1 MRVVVQGVTELKFSE
16 REAQSIGGERRFP
29 RKERV
34 LKVLLME
41 KPIIRLVTCGSVDDG
56 KSTLIGRLLVETDS
70 VPDDTIDAAKSVRRS
85 GSTIRAGEIDF
96 SLLTD
101 GLEAEREQGITI
113 DVAYRSMNL
122 LNGRRLIIADAP
134 GHEQYTRNMAVAA
147 SRSDIAL
154 VLIDATRGIRT
165 QTLRHLTICSLMGVT
180 KIAVVINKLDG
191 VGYSE
196 QVYNQIREGLVQTVE
211 RLEITSLQF
220 IPVSALAGDNVVYS
234 TGAMPWYCGPTLLE
248 YIQEWDIQNAGENLP
263 RLNVQMISRAK
274 NFRGLA
280 GTVVGGKFSVG
291 DEVAVLPSKK
301 TAKISQISTF
311 GGDLLSAEDGHAV
324 TLVLEPEV
332 DATRGDIVEL
342 STKSSTPA
350 DRFAT
355 TLVWLGEADLI
366 HSKSYFL
373 ISGSTQVPA
382 IVTNVKYVLNI
393 NNGEHDA
400 ARVLKTNEI
409 GVVELAT
416 DAPIGLISYGQN
428 RFKGNFILVDR
439 GTMNT
444 VGAGMVTHA
453 LRRSANISE
462 HHYELDREARAKQKN
477 QRAKVV
483 WLTGLSGSGKSS
495 IANALE
501 KKLFSLGMHSYVLDG
516 DNMRLG
522 LNKDLGFTREDRAEN
537 VRRVSEV
544 AHVLY
549 DAGLITIVALVSPY
563 AADRSQARALFPE
576 SDFAEVWV
584 NTPTEV
590 CAQRDPKRLYIK
602 AASGELPNLTGVG
615 QEYQAPEEPIL
626 TLDGT
631 VELDLNVK
639 ILVDRIF
646 GS

>member
-1 MRVVVQGVTELKFSE
+1 
-16 REAQSIGGERRFP
+16 
-29 RKERV
+29 
-34 LKVLLME
+34 ME
-41 KPIIRLVTCGSVDDG
+41 KPIIRLLTCGSVDDG

-70 VPDDTIDAAKSVRRS
+70 VPEDTVDAAKSVRRS
-85 GSTIRAGEIDF
+85 GSTIKAGEIDF

-147 SRSDIAL
+147 SRADIAL
-154 VLIDATRGIRT
+154 VLVDATRGIRT

-180 KIAVVINKLDG
+180 KIAVVVNKLDG
-191 VGYSE
+191 AGYSQ
-196 QVYNQIREGLVQTVE
+196 QVFEEIHKGLEETIA
-211 RLEITSLQF
+211 RLEITNIEF
-220 IPVSALAGDNVVYS
+220 IPLSALAGDNVVYGS
-234 TGAMPWYCGPTLLE
+234 ENMPWYQGPTLLE
-248 YIQEWDIQNAGENLP
+248 YIQEWDVQDQGENLP
-263 RLNVQMISRAK
+263 RLNVQMISRAE

-280 GTVVGGKFSVG
+280 GTIVGGKFAVG

-311 GGDLLSAEDGHAV
+311 NGDLQSAEDGTAV
-324 TLVLEPEV
+324 TLVLEPDV
-332 DATRGDIVEL
+332 DATRGDVIEL
-342 STKSSTPA
+342 ASSATKPA
-350 DRFAT
+350 DRFAAT
-355 TLVWLGEADLI
+355 IVWLGEQDLI

-382 IVTNVKYVLNI
+382 IVTTIRHSLNI
-393 NNGEHDA
+393 NTGDDDP
-400 ARVLKTNEI
+400 ARVLKMNEI

-416 DAPIGLISYGQN
+416 DAPIALTAYKAN

-439 GTMNT
+439 ATMNT

-462 HHYELDREARAKQKN
+462 HHYEIDRDARASQKN
-477 QRAKVV
+477 QKAKVI
-483 WLTGLSGSGKSS
+483 WLTGLSGSGKST

-501 KKLFSLGMHSYVLDG
+501 KKLFSLGMHAYVLDG

-544 AHVLY
+544 AHNLY
-549 DAGLITIVALVSPY
+549 DAGLVVVVALVSPY
-563 AADRSQARALFPE
+563 AEDRAQAKALFPE
-576 SDFAEVWV
+576 GDFAEVWV
-584 NTPTEV
+584 KTPAEV
-590 CAQRDPKRLYIK
+590 CAERDPKGLYKK
-602 AASGELPNLTGVG
+602 AAAGELPNLTGVG
-615 QEYQAPEEPIL
+615 QEYEAPSSAEL
-626 TLDGT
+626 VLDGT
-631 VELDLNVK
+631 SEIDNSVNAILESLN
-639 ILVDRIF
+639 I
-646 GS
+646 

>member
-1 MRVVVQGVTELKFSE
+1 
-16 REAQSIGGERRFP
+16 
-29 RKERV
+29 
-34 LKVLLME
+34 ME

-70 VPDDTIDAAKSVRRS
+70 VPDDTVDAAKSVRRS
-85 GSTIRAGEIDF
+85 GSTIKAGEIDF

-147 SRSDIAL
+147 SRADIAL
-154 VLIDATRGIRT
+154 VLVDATRGIRT

-180 KIAVVINKLDG
+180 KIAVVVNKLDG
-191 VGYSE
+191 VDYSE
-196 QVYNQIREGLVQTVE
+196 QVFKDIQGGLKETIE
-211 RLEITSLQF
+211 RLEIKNIEF
-220 IPVSALAGDNVVYS
+220 VPVSALAGDNVVYP
-234 TGAMPWYCGPTLLE
+234 TNNMPWYLGPTLLD
-248 YIQEWDIQNAGENLP
+248 YIQEWELQDSGENLP
-263 RLNVQMISRAK
+263 RLSVQMISRAE
-274 NFRGLA
+274 NFRGVA
-280 GTVVGGKFSVG
+280 GTVVGGSFSLG

-301 TAKISQISTF
+301 TARIGQISVF
-311 GGDLLSAEDGHAV
+311 EGELKSAEDGQAV
-324 TLVLEPEV
+324 TLVLEPDV
-332 DATRGDIVEL
+332 DATRGDVIEL
-342 STKSSTPA
+342 ASKASSPA
-350 DRFAT
+350 DRFAAT
-355 TLVWLGEADLI
+355 MVWLGETDLI

-382 IVTNVKYVLNI
+382 IVTSIRHVLNI

-400 ARVLKTNEI
+400 ARVLKMNEI

-416 DAPIGLISYGQN
+416 DAPIALVPYKQN

-439 GTMNT
+439 STMNT

-453 LRRSANISE
+453 LRRSGNVSE
-462 HHYELDREARAKQKN
+462 HHYEIDREARAIQKN
-477 QRAKVV
+477 QKARVI
-483 WLTGLSGSGKSS
+483 WLTGLSGSGKST

-501 KKLFSLGMHSYVLDG
+501 KKFFSLGMHSYVLDG

-544 AHVLY
+544 AHNLY

-563 AADRSQARALFPE
+563 AEDRAQAKTRFPDG
-576 SDFAEVWV
+576 DFAEVWV
-584 NTPTEV
+584 KTSAEL
-590 CAQRDPKRLYIK
+590 CAERDPKGLYKK
-602 AASGELPNLTGVG
+602 AAAGELPNLTGVG
-615 QEYQAPEEPIL
+615 QEYEAPDSAEL
-626 TLDGT
+626 VLDGARSVDEN
-631 VELDLNVK
+631 VELLIGK
-639 ILVDRIF
+639 F
-646 GS
+646 FS

>member
-1 MRVVVQGVTELKFSE
+1 
-16 REAQSIGGERRFP
+16 
-29 RKERV
+29 
-34 LKVLLME
+34 ME

-70 VPDDTIDAAKSVRRS
+70 VPDDTVDAAKSVRRS
-85 GSTIRAGEIDF
+85 GSTIKAGEIDF

-147 SRSDIAL
+147 SRADIAL
-154 VLIDATRGIRT
+154 VLVDATRGIRT

-191 VGYSE
+191 VDYSE
-196 QVYNQIREGLVQTVE
+196 KVFQDIQEDLKDTIE
-211 RLEITSLQF
+211 RLEISHIQF
-220 IPVSALAGDNVVYS
+220 VPVSALAGDNVVYGTENMS
-234 TGAMPWYCGPTLLE
+234 WYQGPTLLE
-248 YIQEWDIQNAGENLP
+248 YIQEWDVQDSGENLP
-263 RLNVQMISRAK
+263 RLNVQMISRAES
-274 NFRGLA
+274 FRGVA
-280 GTVVGGKFSVG
+280 GTIVGGSFSVG

-301 TAKISQISTF
+301 TAKIGQISTF
-311 GGDLLSAEDGHAV
+311 DGDLQLAADGKAV
-324 TLVLEPEV
+324 TLVLEPDV
-332 DATRGDIVEL
+332 DATRGDVIEL
-342 STKSSTPA
+342 AVKASSPA
-350 DRFAT
+350 DRFAASV
-355 TLVWLGEADLI
+355 VWLGESDLI

-382 IVTNVKYVLNI
+382 IVTNIRHALNI
-393 NNGEHDA
+393 NNGERDA

-416 DAPIGLISYGQN
+416 DAPIALVPYKQN

-439 GTMNT
+439 ATMNT

-462 HHYELDREARAKQKN
+462 HHYEIDREARATQKN
-477 QRAKVV
+477 QKAQVI
-483 WLTGLSGSGKSS
+483 WLTGLSGSGKST
-495 IANALE
+495 IADALE
-501 KKLFSLGMHSYVLDG
+501 RKLFSLGMHAYVLDG
-516 DNMRLG
+516 DNIRLG

-544 AHVLY
+544 AHNLY

-563 AADRSQARALFPE
+563 AEDRAQAKTLFPE
-576 SDFAEVWV
+576 GDFAEVWIK
-584 NTPTEV
+584 TSAAL
-590 CAQRDPKRLYIK
+590 CAERDPKGLYKK
-602 AASGELPNLTGVG
+602 AAAGELPNLTGVG
-615 QEYQAPEEPIL
+615 QEYEVPESAELVIDGAKPIEES
-626 TLDGT
+626 
-631 VELDLNVK
+631 VE
-639 ILVDRIF
+639 ILFDRFF
-646 GS
+646 G

>member
-1 MRVVVQGVTELKFSE
+1 
-16 REAQSIGGERRFP
+16 
-29 RKERV
+29 
-34 LKVLLME
+34 ME

-70 VPDDTIDAAKSVRRS
+70 VPDDTVDAAKSVRRS
-85 GSTIRAGEIDF
+85 GSTIKAGEIDF

-147 SRSDIAL
+147 SRADIAL
-154 VLIDATRGIRT
+154 VLVDATRGIRT

-191 VGYSE
+191 VDYNE
-196 QVYNQIREGLVQTVE
+196 QVFNGIQQGLKEPIE
-211 RLEITSLQF
+211 RLEITNIQF
-220 IPVSALAGDNVVYS
+220 VPVSALAGDNVVFG
-234 TGAMPWYCGPTLLE
+234 TENMPWYDGPTLLE
-248 YIQEWDIQNAGENLP
+248 YIQEWDVESAGENLP
-263 RLNVQMISRAK
+263 RLNVQMISRAE

-280 GTVVGGKFSVG
+280 GTIVGGSFAVG
-291 DEVAVLPSKK
+291 DEVSILPSKK
-301 TAKISQISTF
+301 TAKIGQISTF
-311 GGDLLSAEDGHAV
+311 EGNLQSAEDGKAV
-324 TLVLEPEV
+324 TLVLEPDV
-332 DATRGDIVEL
+332 DATRGDVLEL
-342 STKSSTPA
+342 AAKASSPA
-350 DRFAT
+350 DRFTAT
-355 TLVWLGEADLI
+355 VVWLGETDLI
-366 HSKSYFL
+366 HSKSYVL

-382 IVTNVKYVLNI
+382 IVTNIRHVLNI

-416 DAPIGLISYGQN
+416 DAPIALVPYKQN

-439 GTMNT
+439 ATMNT

-462 HHYELDREARAKQKN
+462 HHYEINRDARAVQKN
-477 QRAKVV
+477 QKAKVI
-483 WLTGLSGSGKSS
+483 WLTGLSGSGKST

-516 DNMRLG
+516 DNLRLG

-544 AHVLY
+544 AHTLY

-563 AADRSQARALFPE
+563 AEDRDQARSLFPDG
-576 SDFAEVWV
+576 DFAEVWIK
-584 NTPTEV
+584 TPAEV
-590 CAQRDPKRLYIK
+590 CAERDPKGLYKK
-602 AASGELPNLTGVG
+602 AAAGELPNLSGVG
-615 QEYQAPEEPIL
+615 QEYEPPERAEL

-631 VELDLNVK
+631 LT
-639 ILVDRIF
+639 VDENIKSLLGKF
-646 GS
+646 FV

>member
-1 MRVVVQGVTELKFSE
+1 
-16 REAQSIGGERRFP
+16 
-29 RKERV
+29 
-34 LKVLLME
+34 ME

-70 VPDDTIDAAKSVRRS
+70 VPDDTVDAAKSVRRS
-85 GSTIRAGEIDF
+85 GSTVKAGEIDF

-154 VLIDATRGIRT
+154 VLVDATRGIRT

-180 KIAVVINKLDG
+180 KIAVVVNKLDG
-191 VGYSE
+191 VDYS
-196 QVYNQIREGLVQTVE
+196 QKVFSDIQTGLKETIE
-211 RLEITSLQF
+211 RLEIQNIRF
-220 IPVSALAGDNVVYS
+220 IPVSALAGDNVVLG
-234 TGAMPWYCGPTLLE
+234 TANMPWYDGPTLLE
-248 YIQEWDIQNAGENLP
+248 YIQEWDVDAIGENLP
-263 RLNVQMISRAK
+263 RLNVQMISRAE

-280 GTVVGGKFSVG
+280 GTVVGGEFTIG
-291 DEVAVLPSKK
+291 DEVTVLPSNKSA
-301 TAKISQISTF
+301 TLSLISTF
-311 GGDLLSAEDGHAV
+311 DGRLKSAEDGKAV
-324 TLVLEPEV
+324 TLVLEPDV
-332 DATRGDIVEL
+332 DATRGDVIEL
-342 STKSSTPA
+342 ASKAISPA
-350 DRFAT
+350 DRFTAT
-355 TLVWLGEADLI
+355 VVWLGELDLI
-366 HSKSYFL
+366 PSKSYFM

-382 IVTNVKYVLNI
+382 IVTNIRHVLNI

-400 ARVLKTNEI
+400 ARTLKTNEI

-416 DAPIGLISYGQN
+416 DAPIALIPYKQN

-439 GTMNT
+439 ATMNT

-462 HHYELDREARAKQKN
+462 HEYEIDREAREAQKN
-477 QRAKVV
+477 QKAKVI
-483 WLTGLSGSGKSS
+483 WLTGLSGSGKST

-501 KKLFSLGMHSYVLDG
+501 KKLFGLGMHAYVLDG

-544 AHVLY
+544 AHNLY
-549 DAGLITIVALVSPY
+549 EAGLITIVALVSPF
-563 AADRSQARALFPE
+563 AADRAQARSLFPE
-576 SDFAEVWV
+576 GNFAEVWV
-584 NTPTEV
+584 KTPAEV
-590 CAQRDPKRLYIK
+590 CAERDPKGLYRK
-602 AASGELPNLTGVG
+602 AAHGELPNLTGVG
-615 QEYQAPEEPIL
+615 QEYEAPESCEL
-626 TLDGT
+626 VLDGT
-631 VELDLNVK
+631 LSIEQNVDVLVEK
-639 ILVDRIF
+639 F
-646 GS
+646 FA